1 MACILL
7 ALATAAGRCEPAYI
21 IDTHVHADPQGAL
34 PGAVMDAIT
43 AMNHYRIQRI
53 VLMSPPGPGG
63 RPNRYDVENLRFA
76 LQKYPDRISLAG
88 GGSSLNGMIQAT
100 AVDAAT
106 APVVQKFR
114 AMAGQLLEA
123 GAVAFGE
130 IAIHH
135 LSLLRM
141 GPRHPYESV
150 PADHPL
156 LLVLADIAAKGQRP
170 IDVHLDLVPAD
181 MPLPP
186 RPIFNPATPAR
197 LTSNRASFEQLLDHN
212 PAAKIV
218 WAHAGTDPLGTRNPG
233 IERELLQ
240 RHANLFMSLRLV
252 RGGPGPSF
260 ALDDNATLKP
270 GWLALLRDFPD
281 RFVLGSDFFYGGKRG
296 PGEDEFQN
304 FWRLLCQLPDD
315 LAAKISFRN
324 AAEIYRLPEQPTPNG
339 SLANVK
345 FCSNAH

>member
-1 MACILL
+1 MACILM
-7 ALATAAGRCEPAYI
+7 AVATAAGRCEPAYI
-21 IDTHVHADPQGAL
+21 IDTHVHADPLGTL

-53 VLMSPPGPGG
+53 VLMSPPAPRG
-63 RPNRYDVENLRFA
+63 RPNSYDVQNLRFA

-114 AMAGQLLEA
+114 AMAGQLLEE

-156 LLVLADIAAKGQRP
+156 LLVLADIAAERQRP
-170 IDVHLDLVPAD
+170 IDVHLDLVSAD

-186 RPIFNPATPAR
+186 RPIFNPATPAM
-197 LTSNRASFEQLLDHN
+197 LTGNRTGFERLLDHN

-240 RHANLFMSLRLV
+240 RHANLFMSLRLG

-260 ALDDNATLKP
+260 ALDDSATLKP

-315 LAAKISFRN
+315 LATKIAFRN
-324 AAEIYRLPEQPTPNG
+324 AAQIYRLPEQPPNG

>member
-7 ALATAAGRCEPAYI
+7 ALAAAAGRCEPAYI
-21 IDTHVHADPQGAL
+21 IDTHVHADPLGAL

-43 AMNHYRIQRI
+43 AMNRYRIQRI
-53 VLMSPPGPGG
+53 VLMSPPAPRG
-63 RPNRYDVENLRFA
+63 RPNSYDVQNLRFA
-76 LQKYPDRISLAG
+76 LQKYPERISLAG
-88 GGSSLNGMIQAT
+88 GGSNLNGMIQAT

-114 AMAGQLLEA
+114 AMAGQLLEE

-156 LLVLADIAAKGQRP
+156 LLVLADIAAERQRP
-170 IDVHLDLVPAD
+170 IDVHLDLVSAD

-186 RPIFNPATPAR
+186 RPIFNPATPAM
-197 LTSNRASFEQLLDHN
+197 LTGNRAGFERLLDHN

-240 RHANLFMSLRLV
+240 RHANLFMSLRLG

-260 ALDDNATLKP
+260 ALDDSMTLKP

-296 PGEDEFQN
+296 PGEEEFQN

-324 AAEIYRLPEQPTPNG
+324 AAQIYRLPEQPTPNG